1 MRVALLDYEMSN
13 LRSAGKALERLGA
26 RVRVAR
32 TPAEMGRF
40 DAVVLPG
47 DGHFGEAMARLR
59 AAELDRVV
67 IDAAGQGVP
76 VLGICIGLQVLFDAS
91 DESPGVAGLGLIPGA
106 VRALRTSAK
115 IPHIGWSEV
124 TWSDAAPIAPD
135 LPDDASIYYFLHSFV
150 CEPNDPDAVWATA
163 DHGVTFCAAAGTGNV
178 CGLQFHPEKSSRD
191 GLRLLERWMDHVQ
204 AGVA

>member
-1 MRVALLDYEMSN
+1 VRVALLDYEMSN

-26 RVRVAR
+26 RVNVAR
-32 TPAEMGRF
+32 IPAEMGAF

-67 IDAAGQGVP
+67 VDAAGEGVP
-76 VLGICIGLQVLFDAS
+76 ILGICIGLQVLFDAS
-91 DESPGVAGLGLIPGA
+91 EEAPGVDGLGLIPGV

-124 TWSDAAPIAPD
+124 TWSGAAPIAPD
-135 LPDDASIYYFLHSFV
+135 LPDDASTYYFLHSFV
-150 CEPNDPDAVWATA
+150 CEPEDPDAVWGTA
-163 DHGVTFCAAAGTGNV
+163 KHGVSFCAAAGTGHI

-191 GLRLLERWMDHVQ
+191 GLRLVERWMDHAR